1 MMNNK
6 IPYTSY
12 YGLASELCSQ
22 GEAVEFLQPW
32 YTPVS
37 TTPENTGMAVGGIG
51 STFTLTPRGET
62 PNFSFIPGIYIDCS
76 QEQIN
81 FNDFY
86 ISVMDNPDI
95 DNLSISHLDDLAR
108 FLTFYPVTFAGV
120 ELEIDDE
127 QHTLARIKQGLCG
140 LNFYLE
146 NQERFERWQ
155 VEFTEKTQRLID
167 QAPQALETQLW
178 VAIEFFN
185 GLLVNHSAEVCSL
198 ASQRSA
204 DLDVIQPEEIHY
216 QALYPIAQYE
226 YTRFDDVK
234 VRRKVVSPIIK
245 GDEKLC
251 SLPLHW
257 NHFHL
262 ENRSG
267 VTKLITLAQ
276 PFDNLIGATY
286 QKSRQG
292 VQDSSCSLVR
302 NPIQQRHHTAKISD
316 EQRQFIG
323 VSLTSESPYHGDIE
337 GEVLY
342 GAVASQSDIESG
354 KVTITVK
361 PTLYDSQL
369 DEALLAAL
377 NIGRTN
383 TYFDCGTYT
392 GREPLSSLVV
402 VQVEL
407 QPGESLDLRF
417 LQVMDHSKIWLDDW
431 HSEKA
436 YSRFFPARDRATCM
450 ATEMLSQ
457 LELIEERIIRQQI
470 ALYDTVAQQMK
481 TRETAVSF
489 STMAMNTLSFLAES
503 TVWDCHDRFLVKECV
518 DYPFF
523 NSLDVYFYGS
533 FAILYLL
540 PRLDGKVMEAF
551 AQAILSED
559 ETPRRYWEYAERPFA
574 DVSDEKYLGV
584 RAVYGAVIHDLG
596 SPFDI
601 QPDAYSWHNVK
612 EWKDLAPKFI
622 LMVYRH
628 YQETGNHAIVEACW
642 PAVQE
647 SINYLSSLIEAGDTL
662 PFVHGTDD
670 TFDNLSSHGVAI
682 YCASLWVA
690 GLQVAAQL
698 ALMMGES
705 QRASEYQQRA
715 DAALETLEQS
725 LWDEQQGYYHFSA
738 TPIQVKHL
746 TGHDYQPLQQLG
758 LTLSGDRVVDARIL
772 NDYLNQV
779 DQHREQSRFEQR
791 LQKKQQLLT
800 VAPLAFT
807 QEYQV
812 MAMDSDNSFGDALI
826 ADTYLKLIGMDGL
839 FSAERVNRTLDFIY
853 ATNYLK
859 NSPHL
864 GVANMT
870 LADGAPHD
878 AFQAQDVWGGVQFS
892 VASALKLAGKYEQA
906 ETLLK
911 TVYNTLYHS
920 AKIPFAAPEGFNGSA
935 RVRASDL
942 QTLLALNE
950 TEATQCF
957 QALKSVGAMLDDGR
971 VSPTLRAM
979 KAQFTRE
986 CTGQGLDE
994 TQVETLYTWLIRQ
1007 SMKYTAGRYFRP
1019 GMIFSYIY
1027 R

>member
-32 YTPVS
+32 YKPVS

-51 STFTLTPRGET
+51 STFTLTPKGET

-86 ISVMDNPDI
+86 ISVMDDLDV
-95 DNLSISHLDDLAR
+95 DNLRIHHLEDLER
-108 FLTFYPVTFAGV
+108 FLTFYPVTVAGV
-120 ELEIDDE
+120 ELEIDNE
-127 QHTLARIKQGLCG
+127 SNTLSRIKQGLRG

-146 NQERFERWQ
+146 NQERFARWQ
-155 VEFTEKTQRLID
+155 IEFTEKTQRLIH

-178 VAIEFFN
+178 VAMEFFN
-185 GLLVNHSAEVCSL
+185 GLLVNESAEVSSL
-198 ASQRSA
+198 ASRRIA
-204 DLDVIQPEEIHY
+204 DIDVVKSEDIHY

-226 YTRFDDVK
+226 YTHFDEVK
-234 VRRKVVSPIIK
+234 VRRKVVSPIMK

-267 VTKLITLAQ
+267 VTKLVTLAQ
-276 PFDNLIGATY
+276 PFDNLIGSTY

-302 NPIQQRHHTAKISD
+302 NAIQQQHHAAKISD
-316 EQRQFIG
+316 EQQQFIG
-323 VSLTSESPYHGDIE
+323 VSLTSDSPYQSDIE

-342 GAVASQSDIESG
+342 GVVANHADLNSG

-361 PTLYDSQL
+361 PTLYGSQL
-369 DEALLAAL
+369 DDVLVAAL

-383 TYFDCGTYT
+383 RYFDSGTYT
-392 GREPLSSLVV
+392 GREPLSALVV

-417 LQVMDHSKIWLDDW
+417 LQVMDHSKIWLDNW

-436 YSRFFPARDRATCM
+436 YSRFFPARDRATLM

-457 LELIEERIIRQQI
+457 LESIEERIIRQQI
-470 ALYDTVAQQMK
+470 ALYDSVAQQMK
-481 TRETAVSF
+481 ARESAVSF

-574 DVSDEKYLGV
+574 DVSDDKYLGV

-628 YQETGNHAIVEACW
+628 YQETGNHAIIEACW

-647 SINYLSSLIEAGDTL
+647 SINYLSSLIEPGDTL
-662 PFVHGTDD
+662 PLVHGTDD

-690 GLQVAAQL
+690 GLQVASQL
-698 ALMMGES
+698 AQMMGEQQLS
-705 QRASEYQQRA
+705 SEYQQRA

-725 LWDEQQGYYHFSA
+725 LWDEQKGYYHFSA

-746 TGHDYQPLQQLG
+746 TGQDYQPLQQLG
-758 LTLSGDRVVDARIL
+758 LTLSGDRVADARLL
-772 NDYLNQV
+772 NDYLNRV
-779 DQHREQSRFEQR
+779 DQHSEPSRFEQR
-791 LQKKQQLLT
+791 LDKKQQLLT
-800 VAPLAFT
+800 IAPLAFS
-807 QEYQV
+807 QEYHA
-812 MAMDSDNSFGDALI
+812 MAMDSDNSFGDALV
-826 ADTYLKLIGMDGL
+826 ADTYLKLMGMDGL
-839 FSAERVNRTLDFIY
+839 FRPDRVNRTLDFIY
-853 ATNYLK
+853 QTNYLE

-892 VASALKLAGKYEQA
+892 VASALKLAGKYDQA

-911 TVYNTLYHS
+911 TVYDTLYHS

-935 RVRASDL
+935 RVTASDL
-942 QTLLALNE
+942 QMLLPLNE
-950 TEATQCF
+950 AEANQCL
-957 QALKSVGAMLDDGR
+957 QCLKSVHAMLEDGR
-971 VSPTLRAM
+971 VSPTLRAE
-979 KAQFTRE
+979 KAEFMR
-986 CTGQGLDE
+986 GFVDKGLDE
-994 TQVETLYTWLIRQ
+994 TQVEALYAWLIRQ